1 MTCRMF
7 IITGMNKL
15 SADKKDMTKK
25 QLIVGVEPNSIAHKL
40 RIKKGDRLLSLNGEP
55 VRDVFDYRF
64 LIADEYVELEVEQA
78 DGEVY
83 LYEIEKDY
91 GEDLGLLFEQDL
103 MDSYHSCTNKC
114 IFCFIDQMPKGMRET
129 LYFKDDDSRLSF
141 LQGNYVTL
149 TNMKEEDIDRIIRYH
164 MAPINISVHTTD
176 EELRCRM
183 LNNRFAGK
191 VLSYL
196 DRLYEAAIP
205 MNGQIVLCKG
215 INDGEQLKK
224 TIRDLSAYLPYM
236 ESLSV
241 VPAGLTRFREGLY
254 PLEKFTKND
263 ALEVIKTVE
272 NFQQNLYNE
281 YSTHFVHASDEFYL
295 LAGLEVPSEESYDGY
310 LQLENGV
317 GMLRLL
323 EVEFHEALAR
333 RKADPESRKV
343 RKRKL
348 SIATGK
354 LASSYLRQYAKEA
367 ADLFGLDISVFEIR
381 NDFFGESIT
390 VSGLL
395 CGTDLM
401 AQLKGKDLGEE
412 LLLPVNMFRAG
423 EEYFLDDITKS
434 RVEEELNVKV
444 VIVPS
449 EGEALLEAILG
460 NEPEIFRRQ
469 IYEQAD
475 RSDRRKA

>member
-1 MTCRMF
+1 MQ
-7 IITGMNKL
+7 
-15 SADKKDMTKK
+15 KK
-25 QLIVGVEPNSIAHKL
+25 QLIVGVEPLSIAHKL
-40 RIKKGDRLLSLNGEP
+40 RINKGDLLLTVNGET
-55 VRDVFDYRF
+55 VGDVFDYRF
-64 LIADEYVELEVEQA
+64 LEADEYVELEIEKKN
-78 DGEVY
+78 GEVY
-83 LYEIEKDY
+83 VFEIEKEY

-103 MDSYHSCTNKC
+103 MDSYRSCTNKC

-191 VLSYL
+191 VLRYL
-196 DRLYEAAIP
+196 DRLYEAGIP

-215 INDGEQLKK
+215 INDGEHLEK
-224 TIRDLSAYLPYM
+224 TIRDLSAYIPCM

-241 VPAGLTRFREGLY
+241 VPAGLTKYRDGLF

-263 ALEVIKTVE
+263 ALDVVKTVE
-272 NFQQNLYNE
+272 NFQQNLYNKH
-281 YSTHFVHASDEFYL
+281 STHFVHASDEFYL
-295 LAGLEVPSEESYDGY
+295 LAGLDVPSEETYDGY

-323 EVEFHEALAR
+323 ETEFHEALNGLR
-333 RKADPESRKV
+333 ESGRKPEPE
-343 RKRKL
+343 KRKL
-348 SIATGK
+348 SVATGR
-354 LASSYLRQYAKEA
+354 LAYPYLKTYAEEA
-367 ADLFGLDISVFEIR
+367 ASFLDLDINVFEIR
-381 NDFFGESIT
+381 NDFFGDSIT

-395 CGTDLM
+395 CGQDLIS
-401 AQLKGKDLGEE
+401 QLKGKDLGEE

-423 EEYFLDDITKS
+423 EEYFLDDITKKQ
-434 RVEEELNVKV
+434 VEQELNVKI

-449 EGEALLEAILG
+449 EGSALLDAFCGIEA
-460 NEPEIFRRQ
+460 EDYRRQ

-475 RSDRRKA
+475 RSDRWQA